1 VNWDLAKADLFIL
14 AGLGMVIAGYL
25 TQNFYW
31 ARGFNGASNKRAPTW
46 AGRLLYVVIGVLFMV
61 FGFSHLLFGYGTI
74 D

>member
-1 VNWDLAKADLFIL
+1 
-14 AGLGMVIAGYL
+14 MVIAGYL